1 MYVHTCARQHRHW
14 YSSSDGKE
22 FQVSPSCWHQYTT
35 QRASVELDFALSQSV
50 MVRGWFSWMV
60 LIWLRPATGMTP
72 HTAISGVL
80 FGAFPQLET
89 QQEAERLESS
99 GRASLKFVT
108 NHLEARD
115 GWLIYSAKH
124 IILFLIP

>member
-1 MYVHTCARQHRHW
+1 MHNTESLGGTGLCSFAV
-14 YSSSDGKE
+14 SDG
-22 FQVSPSCWHQYTT
+22 
-35 QRASVELDFALSQSV
+35 A
-50 MVRGWFSWMV
+50 WMV
-60 LIWLRPATGMTP
+60 LLAVIWLRPATGMTP
-72 HTAISGVL
+72 QTAISEVL

-99 GRASLKFVT
+99 GHASLKFVT

-124 IILFLIP
+124 IILFLML